1 EPSEQPS
8 TVSPFLSL
16 SRSVAG
22 DAADRRPQEPEL
34 NRHPLRPSNLPLQT
48 DARRPWEAAGSY
60 RYHGEVATKKLAR
73 LLPLGETEPELP
85 PSFSFACSPE
95 KRAKCKPIGIAQG
108 VPQHPN
114 GSTDTVKSPECC

>member
-1 EPSEQPS
+1 EPSEQLG

-16 SRSVAG
+16 SRSVAEETL
-22 DAADRRPQEPEL
+22 DRQPEEPEL

-48 DARRPWEAAGSY
+48 DARWTREASGSY
-60 RYHGEVATKKLAR
+60 RYRGEVAAKKLAR

-95 KRAKCKPIGIAQG
+95 KRTKCKPIGIAQG
-108 VPQHPN
+108 MPQHPN
-114 GSTDTVKSPECC
+114 GGTKKP